1 MIRARNE
8 AAFRGD
14 EVFHRHKF
22 NLTAL
27 QGDLSMRLKSTF
39 KSLVFATSALCAL
52 TLATAN
58 AESHNETKTPIKHV
72 IIIVGE
78 NHSFDNLF
86 GTYQP
91 KQGQT
96 ISNLLSKGIV
106 NADGTPG
113 AHFDLAKQRIGQDEN
128 VYNAVT
134 ASTGEYAS
142 LPRPY
147 TTWADPS
154 STGLPSGVEDTRFPT
169 NMPNGPF
176 QISKY
181 VPYAAYTG
189 DPVHRFF
196 QMWQDVDGGKHDKFV
211 WVEETIGTGSNG
223 NPHPAGGF
231 NPKEG
236 AISMG
241 FYNMNPFTDAQGHAQ
256 PGDAPVFKSLA
267 DNYAISDNYH
277 QAIMGG
283 TGANFQALV
292 SGDVAFFTN
301 PDSLDGSA
309 AVPYSNQIE
318 NPDPVAG
325 TNNYYTQD
333 GYGGG
338 SYVNC
343 ADPSQPGVAS
353 VNQQLYSHGVH
364 KTNCAPGHYYL
375 VNNYNLYWNQTSS
388 NPNPLGPNHFILPP
402 QSIPTIADVLSAH
415 GVSWKY
421 YTADRGDDQMAFA
434 TAVDGVPLPYHY
446 YCGICDPLTGYLSI
460 MKSPA
465 QEAKLQNYGAF
476 LNDVHNNT
484 LPAVSYVRPFEALAG
499 HPADSTTDLYEKFL
513 EDLINQVKSNPQLWA
528 STAIFVTTDEG
539 GGYYDSGY
547 IQPVDF
553 FGDGTRIPFIAVSPY
568 AKKGY
573 VDHTYYDHVS
583 LLKFIEENWHLPK
596 ISHRSRDNL
605 PNPVA
610 SRDNPYMPKNGPAI
624 GDLMNLF
631 DFGHHEDR
639 DHDHGH
645 DRG

>member
-1 MIRARNE
+1 
-8 AAFRGD
+8 
-14 EVFHRHKF
+14 
-22 NLTAL
+22 
-27 QGDLSMRLKSTF
+27 MRLKF
-39 KSLVFATSALCAL
+39 EFRSLILATSALCAL
-52 TLATAN
+52 TLAPAN
-58 AESHNETKTPIKHV
+58 ADPHQDTKTPIKHV

-78 NHSFDNLF
+78 NHTFDNLF

-91 KQGQT
+91 KHGQS

-113 AHFDLAKQRIGQDEN
+113 PHFDLAKQRIGRDEN

-134 ASTGEYAS
+134 ASTGDYTA

-147 TTWADPS
+147 TTYGI
-154 STGLPSGVEDTRFPT
+154 GLPQGAEDTRFPT
-169 NMPNGPF
+169 DLPDGPY

-223 NPHPAGGF
+223 APFPSGGF
-231 NPKEG
+231 NPMEG

-241 FYNMNPFTDAQGHAQ
+241 FYNMNAFTDAAGHKQ
-256 PGDAPVFKSLA
+256 PGDAPFFKSLA
-267 DNYAISDNYH
+267 DTYAISDNYH
-277 QAIMGG
+277 QPIMGG

-292 SGDVAFFTN
+292 TGDAAFFTN
-301 PDSLDGSA
+301 PDSLDGSP

-333 GYGGG
+333 GYSGG

-343 ADPSQPGVAS
+343 ADPSQPGVAA
-353 VNQQLYSHGVH
+353 VDQQLYRQGVH
-364 KTNCAPGHYYL
+364 KTKCAAGHYYL

-388 NPNPLGPNHFILPP
+388 SPRALGPNQFTLPP
-402 QSIPTIADVLSAH
+402 QSVPTIADDMSAH

-421 YTADRGDDQMAFA
+421 YSGDRGNDPTVFA
-434 TAVDGVPLPYHY
+434 SAVDGVPLPFHS
-446 YCGICDPLTGYLSI
+446 YCGICDPLSGYLSI
-460 MKSPA
+460 MTKPA
-465 QEAKLQNYGAF
+465 EEAKLQNYGAF

-484 LPAVSYVRPFEALAG
+484 LPAVSFVRPFEALAG
-499 HPADSTTDLYEKFL
+499 HPADSTTDLYEMFL
-513 EDLINQVKSNPQLWA
+513 QDLINQVKSNPQLWA
-528 STAIFVTTDEG
+528 STAIFITTDEG

-547 IQPVDF
+547 IQPLDF
-553 FGDGTRIPFIAVSPY
+553 FGDGTRIPLIAVSPF
-568 AKKGY
+568 AKKGF

-583 LLKFIEENWHLPK
+583 LLKFIEENWRLPR
-596 ISHRSRDNL
+596 ISNRSRDNL

-610 SRDNPYMPKNGPAI
+610 DRDNPYVPENGPAI

-631 DFGHHEDR
+631 TFAHDGD
-639 DHDHGH
+639 DHDHRHSH
-645 DRG
+645 DDSDHRG